1 MSRPMWQAQ
10 RKHEAEDNKTKQ
22 ETGDKISETKI
33 RYTEMHIEY
42 DTAEKLS
49 YIASEVFLWIL
60 DSKVYQSIY
69 YSACFYMC
77 TLVKPQLSKLDFVSY
92 KRIHLIRVY
101 SLSWH
106 SLVSHSQNPTLILW
120 Y

>member
-60 DSKVYQSIY
+60 DTK
-69 YSACFYMC
+69 
-77 TLVKPQLSKLDFVSY
+77 
-92 KRIHLIRVY
+92 HLPEHLLQCLFLHVHPCQTPI
-101 SLSWH
+101 
-106 SLVSHSQNPTLILW
+106 I
-120 Y
+120 